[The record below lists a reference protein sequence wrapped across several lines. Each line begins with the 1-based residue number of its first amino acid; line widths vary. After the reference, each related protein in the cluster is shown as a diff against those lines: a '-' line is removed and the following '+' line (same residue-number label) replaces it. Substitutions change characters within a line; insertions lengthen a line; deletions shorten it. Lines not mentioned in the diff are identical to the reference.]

1 MAQVGIISNQQK
13 SIHVESM
20 GNLENQQ
27 SQVLWQL
34 FGTFLGGALIL
45 NSFLLEI
52 VGENSQ
58 EIAMLCAFVGALML
72 AVPIFKQAFRS
83 LCSGKFK
90 MTELA
95 ALAILASFAIQ
106 QYQTAGL
113 VAFFML
119 LSEQLQSRTALGA
132 RVAIEE
138 LIKLAPQE
146 AYRITNGKEELVS
159 VKELKSGNIV
169 RVRPGENIPCDGEV
183 VVGSSAVRQAEITG
197 ESLPVEKSPGS
208 EVFAGTSNITGML
221 EIRVTR
227 VGEHTTLGKVKELI
241 LKAEA
246 TRLPLLRL
254 MDKHVGWYTPTIL
267 MLAALILFFS
277 RDINRAITA
286 LVVTCPSAIILAT
299 PTALVAALSCAA
311 RLGILIKDV
320 GYLEIASKIN
330 SVVFDKTGTLTT
342 GNLTVTRLNPGKGV
356 DPAHLLEVASS
367 AEQFSNHP
375 LAKAVTEVAHKAN
388 IALIEPTEFK
398 EIAGKG
404 VRARIRQNVVL
415 VGRES
420 WLREEGVNFSAL
432 HPSDLES
439 ATEFSTLHISENGK
453 CLGWIGLEDKTRS
466 EARQCTDDLK
476 KLGCRQITM
485 VTGDRWAVARKVSE
499 ELGCTNVHAE
509 CLPETKLQ
517 MVEEMKKAGY
527 YVLVVGDGVNDAPAL
542 AAGNLGVAMGAA
554 GNDIAIGSAPIA
566 LLSNNLDRL
575 PFLIRLAHRTQSI
588 IIQNLIFG
596 TLFIIA
602 GLTLSGFGLLTP
614 VIGAIFHNMGAFII
628 IFNSARLVR
637 FGEDLVPYTPHT

>member
-1 MAQVGIISNQQK
+1 MTRE
-13 SIHVESM
+13 SI
-20 GNLENQQ
+20 GKLENQQ

-45 NSFLLEI
+45 NSFLLKF
-52 VGENSQ
+52 GSENQ
-58 EIAMLCAFVGALML
+58 EEIAALCAFIGALML
-72 AVPIFKQAFRS
+72 GIPIFYQAFQTLRF
-83 LCSGKFK
+83 GNFK

-132 RVAIEE
+132 RAAIEE

-146 AYRITNGKEELVS
+146 AYRIRDGKEELVL
-159 VKELKSGNIV
+159 VKDLKNSDLV

-183 VVGSSAVRQAEITG
+183 VSGNSAVRQAEITG

-208 EVFAGTSNITGML
+208 EVFAGTNNITGVL
-221 EIRVTR
+221 EIKVTR
-227 VGEHTTLGKVKELI
+227 VGEQTTLGKVKELI
-241 LKAEA
+241 LKAEN
-246 TRLPLLRL
+246 TRIPILRL

-286 LVVTCPSAIILAT
+286 LVVTCPSALILAT

-320 GYLEIASKIN
+320 GYLEAASQIN
-330 SVVFDKTGTLTT
+330 AVVFDKTGTLTT
-342 GNLTVTRLNPGKGV
+342 GNLTVTRLTPGKGV
-356 DPAHLLEVASS
+356 DPAHLLEVAAS

-375 LAKAVTEVAHKAN
+375 LAKAVVEVARKAN
-388 IALIEPTEFK
+388 VILIEPTEFK

-404 VRARIRQNVVL
+404 VKARIQQNVVL

-420 WLREEGVNFSAL
+420 WLREEGVSFTNL
-432 HPSDLES
+432 RPSDLES
-439 ATEFSTLHISENGK
+439 AAEFSTLHISENGK
-453 CLGWIGLEDKTRS
+453 CLGWIGLEDKARP
-466 EARQCTDDLK
+466 EARQCTEDLK
-476 KLGCRQITM
+476 KIGCRQITM
-485 VTGDRWAVARKVSE
+485 VTGDRWAVARKVAE
-499 ELGCTNVHAE
+499 ELGCTNTHAE

-527 YVLVVGDGVNDAPAL
+527 RVLVVGDGVNDAPAL
-542 AAGNLGVAMGAA
+542 ASGDLGIAMGAA
-554 GNDIAIGSAPIA
+554 GNDIAINSAPIA
-566 LLSNNLDRL
+566 LLNNNLDRL
-575 PFLIRLAHRTQSI
+575 PFLIRLAHKTQII

-596 TLFIIA
+596 VLFITV

-614 VIGAIFHNMGAFII
+614 VVGAIFHNIGAFVI

-637 FGEDLVPYTPHT
+637 FGEELTPHTPT